1 MHKKQFPDRFQLSNG
16 LSGCTNGRLG
26 IFVYP
31 VRKHHNPI
39 AEFSF
44 ANLYCQNL
52 LLSTLHKYT
61 LTMPGIRYRLSRFP
75 VQSYRFGYHNSPLSY
90 TIASRFGFPFSRRY
104 GRIQRKKP
112 RNEMY
117 SSVRKRHE
125 EPIIK
130 RKNSFGGTTTDCE

>member
-16 LSGCTNGRLG
+16 LSGCTNGRSGMLT
-26 IFVYP
+26 YP
-31 VRKHHNPI
+31 ARKHHDRV
-39 AEFSF
+39 AELSF
-44 ANLYCQNL
+44 VNLYCQNL

-61 LTMPGIRYRLSRFP
+61 LTLPGIRYRMSRLS

-104 GRIQRKKP
+104 GRIQREKP
-112 RNEMY
+112 RNKINP
-117 SSVRKRHE
+117 SVRKRHE

-130 RKNSFGGTTTDCE
+130 RKNGFGGTTTDWE